1 MVNGVFSFHVMR
13 EACLA
18 GQPEGWWQ
26 LLRRYTP
33 LAGHLLQHYFPTLE
47 KSALLVE
54 IFRTAKTNAS
64 QFLDRFAGTSEKEFL
79 LHLRRFVMEG
89 ARRARGARPE
99 TPLTPRVFWAV
110 LQEFPLL
117 QRELLLLSFHG
128 YTPEE
133 LHQVLKFEPETT
145 RTLTEQAREKLRAQL
160 GAAVGPDFERH
171 DHDALFAAIEESRGE
186 KCLPDKTYGRIV
198 DGQISWRDRDAAEQH
213 IEGCLHCGNRFAEF
227 REILYYYRTL
237 PPPEDSTLVP
247 IAVALG
253 LPAQE
258 PARRKKRPWWQRLLG
273 G

>member
-18 GQPEGWWQ
+18 RQAEGWRQ
-26 LLRRYTP
+26 FVKSYTP
-33 LAGHLLQHYFPTLE
+33 LAGHLLQHYFPRLE
-47 KSALLVE
+47 HRALLAE
-54 IFRTAKTNAS
+54 IFRHAKMNTA
-64 QFLDRFAGTSEKEFL
+64 QFWQGFAGTSEKEFL
-79 LHLRRFVMEG
+79 LHIRRFVMEG
-89 ARRARGARPE
+89 ARAARGARPE
-99 TPLTPRVFWAV
+99 TPLTPQVFWAV

-133 LHQVLKFEPETT
+133 LHPVLKFEPETT
-145 RTLTEQAREKLRAQL
+145 RTVTEQARGKLRAQL

-171 DHDALFAAIEESRGE
+171 DHDALFAAIEESHGE

-213 IEGCLHCGNRFAEF
+213 IEGCLHCVNRFAEF
-227 REILYYYRTL
+227 REILYYHRTL
-237 PPPEDSTLVP
+237 PPPEDSTLAP

-253 LPAQE
+253 LPVQE